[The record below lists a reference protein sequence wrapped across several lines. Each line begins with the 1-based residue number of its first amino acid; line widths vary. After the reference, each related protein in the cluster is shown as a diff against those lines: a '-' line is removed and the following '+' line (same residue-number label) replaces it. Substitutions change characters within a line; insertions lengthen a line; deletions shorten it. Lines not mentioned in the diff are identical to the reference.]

1 MKKFILMIM
10 MSLCM
15 VTMTSA
21 QHVKESG
28 VFDNVYTTVTVGG
41 QVPTT
46 NVALDMIRPTF
57 GVEIG
62 KDITTLYS
70 TGLEFKSGINNRDIH
85 TAFDEF
91 SLVWLHKV
99 NMLNLFDGY
108 KDRNWTLQ
116 AVGGLGWGHD
126 NGCVV
131 DNYGVAQAGVEVGY
145 NLSKSWALVAKPNIT
160 WNYAGHGLNVNN
172 SDLELAVGVSYK
184 FPNRDGSR
192 GFVVCDRDEL
202 NDKINS
208 LRAENEMLN
217 QYLDGQKVI
226 NKQQADTISE
236 LRKHI
241 CDVPDTVF
249 VTKPI
254 GPTIGFTINSAEI
267 DQRHEMNII
276 NIAKEYGDKKIV
288 VKGYADAATGT
299 PEYNMELS
307 GKRAEAVKRLLIKHG
322 VKEENITTKAEGGQI
337 NLNPFYTSDYMNRC
351 VLFTI
356 E

>member
-1 MKKFILMIM
+1 MRKFILMIM
-10 MSLCM
+10 MSLFM
-15 VTMTSA
+15 VSMASA
-21 QHVKESG
+21 QHVQESKL
-28 VFDNVYTTVTVGG
+28 FDNVYTTVTVGAS
-41 QVPTT
+41 VPTT
-46 NVALDMIRPTF
+46 NVALDNIRPVF

-70 TGLEFKSGINNRDIH
+70 TGLEFTTGVNNRDIH

-108 KDRNWTLQ
+108 KNRNWTLQ
-116 AVGGLGWGHD
+116 AVGGLGWGHN

-145 NLSKSWALVAKPNIT
+145 NLSDTWTLVAKPNIT
-160 WNYAGHGLNVNN
+160 WNHAGHGLNVNN
-172 SDLELAVGVSYK
+172 SELELSVGISYK
-184 FPNRDGSR
+184 FPNTNGTR
-192 GFVVCDRDEL
+192 GFQICDRDEL
-202 NDKINS
+202 NEAVNS
-208 LRAENEMLN
+208 LRAENELQR
-217 QYLDGQKVI
+217 QYLDGQKLL
-226 NKQQADTISE
+226 NKQYAKTIDS
-236 LRKHI
+236 LKNIPVR
-241 CDVPDTVF
+241 VDTVV

-254 GPTIGFTINSAEI
+254 GPTIGFLINSAEV
-267 DQRHEMNII
+267 DSRHEMNII
-276 NIAKEYGDKKIV
+276 NIAKAYGDKKIL

-307 GKRAEAVKRLLIKHG
+307 GKRAEAVKALLIKHG

>member
-1 MKKFILMIM
+1 
-10 MSLCM
+10 
-15 VTMTSA
+15 
-21 QHVKESG
+21 
-28 VFDNVYTTVTVGG
+28 
-41 QVPTT
+41 
-46 NVALDMIRPTF
+46 
-57 GVEIG
+57 
-62 KDITTLYS
+62 
-70 TGLEFKSGINNRDIH
+70 
-85 TAFDEF
+85 
-91 SLVWLHKV
+91 
-99 NMLNLFDGY
+99 
-108 KDRNWTLQ
+108 
-116 AVGGLGWGHD
+116 
-126 NGCVV
+126 
-131 DNYGVAQAGVEVGY
+131 
-145 NLSKSWALVAKPNIT
+145 
-160 WNYAGHGLNVNN
+160 
-172 SDLELAVGVSYK
+172 
-184 FPNRDGSR
+184 
-192 GFVVCDRDEL
+192 
-202 NDKINS
+202 
-208 LRAENEMLN
+208 MLN
-217 QYLDGQKVI
+217 QYLNGQKVI
-226 NKQQADTISE
+226 NKQQTDTINN
-236 LRKHI
+236 LRNHI